1 MTKESEEIKD
11 AYRRLGEWGDAM
23 TKAPD
28 PVGRR
33 TRRAEDGDYPVKLS
47 RAGFEPRRGC
57 DNVEWYFGTLLWSQR
72 FR

>member
-1 MTKESEEIKD
+1 MGCVFVKMTKESEEIKD

-33 TRRAEDGDYPVKLS
+33 TRRAEDGD
-47 RAGFEPRRGC
+47 
-57 DNVEWYFGTLLWSQR
+57 
-72 FR
+72 